1 MRSLPV
7 DPYLSDELCGPPA
20 EGPGSAHHVS
30 GHGEH
35 RECVV
40 SPTPNPP
47 RKHRL
52 GDMADRPAPVMR
64 EDDASL
70 IALVREAPEELG
82 DRFGA
87 VWAEGRE
94 LALDEAK
101 TLARVADRHGLK

>member
-1 MRSLPV
+1 MSYAARRPKAQVRRITYPATASIANA
-7 DPYLSDELCGPPA
+7 LSCRP
-20 EGPGSAHHVS
+20 
-30 GHGEH
+30 
-35 RECVV
+35 R
-40 SPTPNPP
+40 NPP
-47 RKHRL
+47 RRHRL
-52 GDMADRPAPVMR
+52 GDVADRPAPVMR